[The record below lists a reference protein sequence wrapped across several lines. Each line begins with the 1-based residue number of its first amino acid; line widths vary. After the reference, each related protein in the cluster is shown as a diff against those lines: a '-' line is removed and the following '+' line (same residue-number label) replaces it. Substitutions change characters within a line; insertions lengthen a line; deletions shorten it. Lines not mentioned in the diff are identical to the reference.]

1 MNVHSEITFIALV
14 IVVALLCGMA
24 MLWLKLPALVGYIL
38 AGVVLGPSGFG
49 LVEDR
54 DQINLLAELGVLML
68 LFLIGMELSLR
79 DFKAVWR
86 IALFGTVF
94 QVGGA
99 LVVMLLL
106 SLVFGWS
113 VEVAVLLG
121 FVVALSSTAVVIKL
135 LADIGEKDSAV
146 GRVTI
151 AILIAQDLAVVP
163 MMLILNG
170 MASESGF
177 GFLDLLPIAF
187 SIGFLVLF
195 VRFLDRREPIR
206 LPFGR
211 WIIGDHDLTPLAAL
225 APCFAAATISGLMGL
240 SAAYGAFLAGLFI
253 GASSDRQ
260 AIIEATRP
268 IQSVLL
274 MVFFLSIGLLMDL
287 HYIWHNLGAMLVLLL
302 VITLGKTALN
312 VAVLRL
318 LGEPWTRAFLTGVVL
333 GQIGEFSF
341 VLAALGLGNGLI
353 EQDGHRLVVT
363 VIALSLIISPLWVD
377 VARRL
382 HALVERGIS
391 NRDELIKGLYPEKA
405 SVLREK
411 AAAILQRYRQFR
423 KRPGKHH
430 EPPDNA
436 A

>member
-14 IVVALLCGMA
+14 VVVALLCGMA
-24 MLWLKLPALVGYIL
+24 MSRLKLPALVGYIL

-54 DQINLLAELGVLML
+54 DRINLLAELGVLML
-68 LFLIGMELSLR
+68 LFLIAMELSLQA
-79 DFKAVWR
+79 FKTVWR
-86 IALFGTVF
+86 IALIGTAL

-99 LVVMLLL
+99 ILVMLLL
-106 SLVFGWS
+106 SLVFGWT
-113 VEVAVLLG
+113 VQIAILLG
-121 FVVALSSTAVVIKL
+121 FVIALSSTAVVIKML
-135 LADIGEKDSAV
+135 DDIGELHSEV
-146 GRVTI
+146 GRLTI

-170 MASESGF
+170 MASASGF

-187 SIGFLVLF
+187 AVGFLVVF
-195 VRFLDRREPIR
+195 VRFLSRRKPVS

-211 WIIGDHDLTPLAAL
+211 WVVGHRDLTPLAAL
-225 APCFAAATISGLMGL
+225 APCFAAATVTGLLGL

-260 AIIEATRP
+260 VIIEATRP

-274 MVFFLSIGLLMDL
+274 MVFFLSIGLLIDL
-287 HYIWHNLGAMLVLLL
+287 AYIWHNLGAVLVLLL
-302 VITLGKTALN
+302 VITLGKTAIN
-312 VAVLRL
+312 VAILRFM
-318 LGEPWTRAFLTGVVL
+318 GEPWPRAFLTGVVL

-363 VIALSLIISPLWVD
+363 VIALSLIISPLWID

-382 HALVERGIS
+382 HDLAGRGIS
-391 NRDELIKGLYPEKA
+391 NRDELIEGLYPEEA
-405 SVLREK
+405 SSLRD
-411 AAAILQRYRQFR
+411 AAATILRRYREFR
-423 KRPGKHH
+423 KRRK
-430 EPPDNA
+430 PPDNA

>member
-14 IVVALLCGMA
+14 VVVALLCGMA
-24 MLWLKLPALVGYIL
+24 MSRLKQPALVGYIL

-49 LVEDR
+49 LVDDR

-79 DFKAVWR
+79 AFKSVWR
-86 IALFGTVF
+86 IALLGTLL

-99 LVVMLLL
+99 ILVMLLL

-113 VEVAVLLG
+113 VEIAMLLG
-121 FVVALSSTAVVIKL
+121 FVIALSSTAVVIKML
-135 LADIGEKDSAV
+135 DDIGELHSEV
-146 GRVTI
+146 GRATI

-170 MASESGF
+170 MASAGGF
-177 GFLDLLPIAF
+177 GFVDLLPIAF
-187 SIGFLVLF
+187 AVGFLVVF
-195 VRFLDRREPIR
+195 IRFLMRREPIR
-206 LPFGR
+206 LPFSR
-211 WIIGDHDLTPLAAL
+211 WVVGNRDLTPLAAL
-225 APCFAAATISGLMGL
+225 APCFAAAAISGLLGL

-253 GASSDRQ
+253 GASADRE

-287 HYIWHNLGAMLVLLL
+287 AYIWHHLGAVLVLLL
-302 VITLGKTALN
+302 VITLGKTAMN
-312 VAVLRL
+312 IAVLRL
-318 LGEPWTRAFLTGVVL
+318 LGEPWPRAFLTGVML

-341 VLAALGLGNGLI
+341 MLAALGLGNGLI

-363 VIALSLIISPLWVD
+363 VIALSLITSPLWID

-382 HALVERGIS
+382 HRLAGQGVS
-391 NRDELIKGLYPEKA
+391 NRDELIEGLYPEKA
-405 SVLREK
+405 SALREL
-411 AAAILQRYRQFR
+411 AAQALRRYRKFR
-423 KRPGKHH
+423 KRP
-430 EPPDNA
+430 EPPDDA